1 MSTKWT
7 TPFTSRAR
15 TSVAVA
21 TVAAALA
28 TLASCAATDRR
39 TGNYDPEAVRPALAS
54 ISADTLLENIR
65 ILSSDEFEGRGPGT
79 RGEDLTV
86 DFLIERFRQLGL
98 EPGNPDGGWT
108 QDVTLV
114 GMRAE
119 REAALVVNG
128 QPMPLSFPADYVAMT
143 RRVTPEVAVE
153 ASDIVFVGYG
163 VVAPEYDW
171 DDYKGV
177 DVTGKTI
184 VMLINDPA
192 VPHPDDP
199 TRLDPD
205 MFRGEAMTYYGRWT
219 YKYEI
224 ATERGAAA
232 AIIIHDTQP
241 AGYPYEVVSGSW
253 GGENFDIKPLDGNMD
268 RVAIESWI
276 HHDAAERLFSA
287 AGLSLDS
294 LKQAATRRDF
304 TPVPLDAQAS
314 FRVRN
319 EIREI
324 ASRNVIAK
332 LTGSRRPDEFIIYT
346 AHWDHLGIGTPDAT
360 GDSIYSG
367 ALDNASGTA
376 GLIEVA
382 RAFTMLPERPDRTIL
397 FLAVTAEERGLLGAK
412 HYASEP
418 LYPLEKTLANINMDV
433 LNQWGRT
440 NDVVVIGMGNTTLE
454 DVLAEEVGKQGRR
467 IEPDPEPEKGFFYR
481 SDHFEFAKMGV
492 PALYTGSGT
501 DFVGRPPE
509 WGMMRRAQYTA
520 DDYHKP
526 SDQIKDDWDLSG
538 AVQDLQLFFL
548 VGLRVANGQS
558 WPEWRDG
565 TEFRAKRLEM
575 LGR

>member
-1 MSTKWT
+1 MKMTWT
-7 TPFTSRAR
+7 TRFTTRAAAPF
-15 TSVAVA
+15 
-21 TVAAALA
+21 AALA
-28 TLASCAATDRR
+28 ATGTLAVLSACSATDRR
-39 TGNYDPEAVRPALAS
+39 SGYDPAAVRPALES
-54 ISADTLLENIR
+54 ISGAALLENIR
-65 ILSSDEFEGRGPGT
+65 VLSSDEFEGRGPGT
-79 RGEDLTV
+79 RGEELTV
-86 DFLIERFRQLGL
+86 AFLIDQFQRLGL
-98 EPGNPDGGWT
+98 EPGHPDGGWT

-119 REAALVVNG
+119 RDASFVVNG
-128 QPMPLSFPADYVAMT
+128 QTMPLRFPDDYVAMT
-143 RRVTPEVAVE
+143 RRVTPEVSVE
-153 ASDIVFVGYG
+153 GSDLVFVGYG
-163 VVAPEYDW
+163 VVAPEYEW
-171 DDYKGV
+171 DDYKDV
-177 DVTGKTI
+177 DVAGKTI

-192 VPHPDDP
+192 VPHPDHPDE
-199 TRLDPD
+199 LDPD
-205 MFRGEAMTYYGRWT
+205 MFRGNAMTYYGRWT

-232 AIIIHDTQP
+232 AIIIHDTEP

-253 GGENFDIKPLDGNMD
+253 GGENFDIRPADGNMG

-276 HHDAAERLFSA
+276 HHDTAERLFAA

-294 LKQAATRRDF
+294 LKHAATRADF
-304 TPVPLDAQAS
+304 RPVELNAQAN
-314 FRVRN
+314 FHVRN

-324 ASRNVIAK
+324 ASQNVIARVSG
-332 LTGSRRPDEFIIYT
+332 GSRPDEYIIYT
-346 AHWDHLGIGTPDAT
+346 AHWDHLGIGAPDAS